1 MQPFLIFSS
10 CLFSTVVIHA
20 YHRQSEVYHHIF
32 LAVTILSIIFHC
44 THNPIIRYI
53 DKVLA
58 HTIFI
63 FIIMDTYYSTKDKN
77 TPSNTTLAI
86 FPAFIGCAWCIQSWI
101 PSHAHIFHFI
111 LHIVAILGVNYLLFI
126 SNT

>member
-1 MQPFLIFSS
+1 MPLLIFSS

-63 FIIMDTYYSTKDKN
+63 FIIIDTYYSTKGAQS
-77 TPSNTTLAI
+77 TATLAI
-86 FPAFIGCAWCIQSWI
+86 FPVLIAGAWCVQSWL
-101 PSHAHIFHFI
+101 PNHTQIFHFI
-111 LHIVAILGVNYLLFI
+111 LHIIAILGVNYLLFI
-126 SNT
+126 SNA